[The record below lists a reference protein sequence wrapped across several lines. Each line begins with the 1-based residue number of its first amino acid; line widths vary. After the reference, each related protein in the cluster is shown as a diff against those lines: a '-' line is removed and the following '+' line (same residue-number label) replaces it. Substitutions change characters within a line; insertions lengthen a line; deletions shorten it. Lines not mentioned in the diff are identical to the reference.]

1 VVKLKKMS
9 ESVFKLKGKT
19 IVLIDWANVY
29 GWFKKLKW
37 EIDPKRLYDYL
48 KSYPEIIDIRFYF
61 GLEKGNERS
70 EKFHQEIK
78 NIGYNLVSKEVK
90 WVPAEVKIAPR
101 FKFQN
106 KIYNLFESGKIKPE
120 DYNKFVVSLNDILN
134 QAGLL
139 RRKCDFDVEIT
150 LDVMERINEIDGV
163 ILFSGDGDFKVLCEY
178 LLDKGKQVIVVHPF
192 GVRGREYNELLE
204 RKGHKPYLCAVEKL
218 TFYIK
223 KSTPGGIA

>member
-1 VVKLKKMS
+1 MN
-9 ESVFKLKGKT
+9 EFRFKLKGKT

-150 LDVMERINEIDGV
+150 LDVMKRINEIEGV
-163 ILFSGDGDFKVLCEY
+163 ILFSGDGDYFRLVKELIE
-178 LLDKGKQVIVVHPF
+178 LNKQVILVF
-192 GVRGREYNELLE
+192 ASGCKGKEYDEIS
-204 RKGHKPYLCAVEKL
+204 KGLFQCNVKRLKD
-218 TFYIK
+218 FIK
-223 KSTPGGIA
+223 KISPGGIA